1 VISNFFIDRP
11 LFATVVSAFI
21 VIAGLA
27 AFRELP
33 VAMYPNIAPPQI
45 AVTTVYPGASAEV
58 IAETVAAPLEQSL
71 NGVEDMLYMLSGS
84 SSTAGSLTIA
94 MTFAV
99 GTDPDIALINVQNRV
114 QSAIQLLPEEVRRQG
129 VSIQKALPSFLMILS
144 FDSPDGRY
152 DDLFVSNYA
161 TLNIIDELRRI
172 PGMGNVQV
180 FGGRDYSIRIWLK
193 PDRLAELGLT
203 PGDVAEA
210 VREQNAQSAAGRL
223 GDEPIDEV
231 VDLTLSVTTQTRL
244 TDPEQFERI
253 VLRTGDNGEVVRLQD
268 VARVEL
274 GARDYGFALTRLGRP
289 VIGAALQL
297 APDANALESAAAV
310 YAKMAELEPSFPE
323 GLEWS
328 IPYDTSNYVRTSM
341 REVALTFFEAL
352 VLVFFVVWLFL
363 YNLRATAIPSVA
375 VPVSLV
381 GTFAGMYLL
390 GFSINSLTLFGMVLA
405 IGIVVDD
412 AIVVLEDVERHM
424 RAEHVDPREATRRAM
439 AEVSRAVIAI
449 VLVLN
454 AVFLPVAF
462 LGGLVGE
469 MYRQFAITIAVSVTI
484 SGFVALTLTPAMCA
498 RLLKSGGEEPKGILA
513 RFDKMFLRVTDTYTS
528 GVRWTMRNGV
538 VAVGVIAALAVSIW
552 WFERTIPSALAPSED
567 QGYVLA
573 IAALPPAASMQRTK
587 AALDQLDQ
595 AAFAHP
601 AFFDNITVTGFDVQ
615 TGGQRSNSGVSFI
628 LLKDWSER
636 HAPELKADAVAG
648 ALMGAGAGIR
658 DAFIFSL
665 SPPAVEGMSNVGGLE
680 GFVQSRSNDY
690 AALELVVQAL
700 VAKAA
705 ERPEFR
711 NESGASNVATTY
723 SAQVPRVNVK
733 IDIEKAKL
741 LRVSLDDINV
751 TLQSTF
757 GASYVN
763 DFNRDGR
770 VYRVQMQSDAKYR
783 AHPEDLR
790 DVAVRSADGAMVPLT
805 AIATVNEV
813 TGPDFIERFN
823 LFPSAR
829 LAGEAAPGYSS
840 GQALAA
846 MEEVAAEVLPEGYT
860 LAWSGQSYQEKTS
873 GQNTL
878 AIFALA
884 VLMVFLILAAQFERI
899 TLPFAVI
906 LAVPFAVFGAFLA
919 VWLRGIYNDLYLQ
932 IGLVTLV
939 GLAAKNA
946 ILIVEFAAQMHK
958 EGMGLE
964 EAAIEA
970 ARLRFRPIVMTSLA
984 FILGVLP
991 LALSTGAGAASRHS
1005 IGTGVIGGML
1015 AATFIAILFIPQFF
1029 VWVAEAG
1036 AAARRRLGLAERA
1049 PDRGHGTPPEVYST
1063 RVPDQ
1068 R

>member
-33 VAMYPNIAPPQI
+33 VAMFPNIAPPQI
-45 AVTTVYPGASAEV
+45 SVTTVYPGASAEV
-58 IAETVAAPLEQSL
+58 IAETVAAPLEQAL

-84 SSTAGSLTIA
+84 SSTASSLTIA
-94 MTFAV
+94 LTFAV

-114 QSAIQLLPEEVRRQG
+114 QSAVQLLPEEVRRQG

-152 DDLFVSNYA
+152 DELFVSNYA
-161 TLNIIDELRRI
+161 TLNVIDELRRI
-172 PGMGNVQV
+172 PGVGNVQV
-180 FGGRDYSIRIWLK
+180 FGARDYSIRIWLR
-193 PDRLAELGLT
+193 PDKLAELGLT
-203 PGDVAEA
+203 PADVAAA

-223 GDEPIDEV
+223 GDEPTLEQ
-231 VDLTLSVTTQTRL
+231 VDLTLSVTTQARL
-244 TDPEQFERI
+244 SDPEQFERI
-253 VLRTGDNGEVVRLQD
+253 VLRVGDNGEVVRLRD

-274 GARDYGFALTRLGRP
+274 GARDYGFALSRLGRP

-363 YNLRATAIPSVA
+363 YNLRATAIPSVV

-412 AIVVLEDVERHM
+412 AIVVLENVERHM

-454 AVFLPVAF
+454 AVFLPIAF

-498 RLLKSGGEEPKGILA
+498 RLLKSGEVEPGKLFKH
-513 RFDKMFLRVTDTYTS
+513 FDRAFLRLTDAYTS
-528 GVRWTMRNGV
+528 GVRWTMRHSV
-538 VAVGVIAALAVSIW
+538 VSVAALAAMAVAIW
-552 WFERTIPSALAPSED
+552 WLERATPSALAPNED
-567 QGYVLA
+567 QGYVLVLA
-573 IAALPPAASMQRTK
+573 GLPPAASMQRTK

-615 TGGQRSNSGVSFI
+615 TGGQRSNAGVSFV

-636 HAPELKADAVAG
+636 RDPSLSADAVAG
-648 ALMGAGAGIR
+648 ALLGAGSAIR
-658 DAFIFSL
+658 DAFVFAL
-665 SPPAVEGMSNVGGLE
+665 SPPAVEGMSNVGGFE

-690 AALELVVQAL
+690 AALEQVTQAL
-700 VAKAA
+700 IAA
-705 ERPEFR
+705 AAQRPEFQ
-711 NESGASNVATTY
+711 GSNVGTTY
-723 SAQVPRVNVK
+723 SAQVPRINVG

-741 LRVSLDDINV
+741 LRVNLDDVNV

-757 GASYVN
+757 GAFYVN

-770 VYRVQMQSDAKYR
+770 VYRVQMQSDAKFR

-790 DVAVRSADGAMVPLT
+790 SVSVRSADGAMIPLT
-805 AIATVNEV
+805 AIATVEQV

-829 LAGEAAPGYSS
+829 LSGEPAPGYSS
-840 GQALAA
+840 GQGLAA
-846 MEEVAAEVLPEGYT
+846 MEEVAAEVLPDGYT

-884 VLMVFLILAAQFERI
+884 VLMVFLILAAQYERI

-919 VWLRGIYNDLYLQ
+919 VWLRGLYNDLYLQ

-946 ILIVEFAAQMHK
+946 ILIVEFAAHMHK
-958 EGMGLE
+958 DGMGLK

-984 FILGVLP
+984 FILGVVP

-1015 AATFIAILFIPQFF
+1015 AATFIAVLFIPQFF
-1029 VWVAEAG
+1029 VWTMRAGERLRGAFGAREA
-1036 AAARRRLGLAERA
+1036 
-1049 PDRGHGTPPEVYST
+1049 
-1063 RVPDQ
+1063 
-1068 R
+1068 

>member
-1 VISNFFIDRP
+1 
-11 LFATVVSAFI
+11 
-21 VIAGLA
+21 
-27 AFRELP
+27 
-33 VAMYPNIAPPQI
+33 
-45 AVTTVYPGASAEV
+45 
-58 IAETVAAPLEQSL
+58 
-71 NGVEDMLYMLSGS
+71 
-84 SSTAGSLTIA
+84 
-94 MTFAV
+94 
-99 GTDPDIALINVQNRV
+99 
-114 QSAIQLLPEEVRRQG
+114 
-129 VSIQKALPSFLMILS
+129 
-144 FDSPDGRY
+144 
-152 DDLFVSNYA
+152 
-161 TLNIIDELRRI
+161 
-172 PGMGNVQV
+172 V
-180 FGGRDYSIRIWLK
+180 FGARDYSIRIWLR
-193 PDRLAELGLT
+193 PDRLTELGLT
-203 PGDVAEA
+203 PADVMRA
-210 VREQNAQSAAGRL
+210 VREQNAQSAAGML
-223 GDEPIDEV
+223 GSEPTTDR

-244 TDPEQFERI
+244 TDPEEFERI
-253 VLRTGDNGEVVRLQD
+253 VLRAGEDGRVVRLED

-274 GARDYGFALTRLGRP
+274 GARDYGFALSRQGRP
-289 VIGAALQL
+289 VIGAAVQL

-310 YAKMAELEPSFPE
+310 YAKMAELEASFPA

-352 VLVFFVVWLFL
+352 ALVFFVVWLFL

-375 VPVSLV
+375 VPVSLI

-412 AIVVLEDVERHM
+412 AIVVLENVERHM

-498 RLLKSGGEEPKGILA
+498 KLLKAGEVEPTGLLA
-513 RFDKMFLRVTDTYTS
+513 RFDAAFSRLTNAYTS
-528 GVRWTMRNGV
+528 GVRWTMRHSV
-538 VAVGVIAALAVSIW
+538 VAAAAIVAMVGAIVWL
-552 WFERTIPSALAPSED
+552 ERSVPSALAPNED

-587 AALDQLDQ
+587 AALDQLDE
-595 AAFAHP
+595 ASFAHP

-615 TGGQRSNSGVSFI
+615 TGGQRSNAGVSWV
-628 LLKDWSER
+628 LLKDWAER
-636 HAPELKADAVAG
+636 ETPELGADAVTG
-648 ALMGAGAGIR
+648 ALMGAGAAIR
-658 DAFIFSL
+658 DAFVFSV
-665 SPPAVEGMSNVGGLE
+665 SPPAIEGMSNTGGFE

-690 AALELVVQAL
+690 AALELAVQSL
-700 VAKAA
+700 IAA
-705 ERPEFR
+705 SAQRPELKGA
-711 NESGASNVATTY
+711 SGASNVGTTY
-723 SAQVPRVNVK
+723 SARVPRVHVN
-733 IDIEKAKL
+733 IDVEKAKL
-741 LRVSLDDINV
+741 LGVSLDDVNI

-757 GASYVN
+757 GAFYVN

-770 VYRVQMQSDAKYR
+770 VYRVQMQSDAKFR

-790 DVAVRSADGAMVPLT
+790 DVSVRSANGAMIPLT
-805 AIATVNEV
+805 AIATVEQV

-829 LAGEAAPGYSS
+829 LFGDPAPGYSS
-840 GQALAA
+840 GQAHAA
-846 MEEVAAEVLPEGYT
+846 LEDVAEQVLPDGYT

-873 GQNTL
+873 SQNTA

-884 VLMVFLILAAQFERI
+884 VLMVFLILAAQYERL

-906 LAVPFAVFGAFLA
+906 LAVPFAVFGAFVA

-946 ILIVEFAAQMHK
+946 ILIVEFAAHLHR
-958 EGMGLE
+958 EGMSLAD
-964 EAAIEA
+964 AAVEA

-1015 AATFIAILFIPQFF
+1015 AATFIAVLFIPQFF
-1029 VWVAEAG
+1029 VWTMRAG
-1036 AAARRRLGLAERA
+1036 AGLRRIASRA
-1049 PDRGHGTPPEVYST
+1049 
-1063 RVPDQ
+1063 
-1068 R
+1068 